1 VETGEGGQGGSAG
14 IWRAIDASA
23 NRAGEALRVIE
34 DVVRFTFDDAPL
46 TAAAKNLRHDLATVL
61 ACDSLRHRLALR
73 DVTGDVGVGLTAEAA
88 LPRRAV
94 SDLLAANAARATQAL
109 RSLEEMAAVVAPET
123 SPWFERLRYRV
134 YDIERL
140 AVTAARARDRLAA
153 ATVCVLVDGRTDEA
167 AFARLVEQ
175 LLEAGV
181 RMFQLRDKTLPVP
194 VLVAR
199 ARAAIDLARRRD
211 PANPA
216 LVIINDRVDVAAAV
230 GAAGA
235 HVGSE
240 DLSVPLARRV
250 LGPDAVIGA
259 TAHDVAEARAA
270 VAAGADYLGIG
281 PCFPSDTKGFAAF
294 APRDFLRSVATE
306 TAVPVYAI
314 GGITLDRLD
323 ELVELGIRRV
333 AVAAAVTKAA
343 DPGTAAAGFIARLA
357 ALADR
362 FA

>member
-1 VETGEGGQGGSAG
+1 METGEDGQGGSAG
-14 IWRAIDASA
+14 VWRAIDASA

-34 DVVRFTFDDAPL
+34 DVVRFTFDDILL
-46 TAAAKNLRHDLATVL
+46 TATAKNLRHELATVL
-61 ACDSLRHRLALR
+61 AGDSLRHRLALR
-73 DVTGDVGVGLTAEAA
+73 DVGGDVGIGLTAAAA

-94 SDLLAANAARATQAL
+94 SDLLAANAARAAQAL
-109 RSLEEMAAVVAPET
+109 RSLEEMAAVVAPEM
-123 SPWFERLRYRV
+123 SASFERLRYRV

-153 ATVCVLVDGRTDEA
+153 ATVCVLLDGRSDEA

-175 LLEAGV
+175 LLGGGV
-181 RMFQLRDKTLPVP
+181 RMLQLRDKTLSVP
-194 VLVAR
+194 ALVAR
-199 ARAAIDLARRRD
+199 ARVAIDLARQHD

-216 LVIINDRVDVAAAV
+216 SVIVNDRVDVAAAV
-230 GAAGA
+230 GAGA
-235 HVGSE
+235 HVGSD

-281 PCFPSDTKGFAAF
+281 PCFPSDTKHFAAF
-294 APRDFLRSVATE
+294 APRDFLRTVATE
-306 TAVPVYAI
+306 TAIPVYAI

-323 ELVELGIRRV
+323 ELGALGMRRV
-333 AVAAAVTKAA
+333 AVAAAVTQAA
-343 DPGTAAAGFIARLA
+343 DPGAAAAGFIARLA

-362 FA
+362 SS